1 MIKLLKRKFLI
12 VTMLS
17 SGLTLLIILVTLNS
31 LSYNNMVK
39 RLDESLNNIV
49 NIEKDKEKEI
59 KNIPNAL
66 PDKNRGRSFSIELN
80 SLGEVQKVD
89 VFMYPIMETNQVIN
103 LAEEASLTGD
113 SKGFLQDFR
122 YLVTTENDKTR
133 ITFIDCRFEIESTR
147 HNLITSILVY
157 ICGMVGIFILVL
169 AFMKPAVKPIEE
181 SYKKQKRFMTDIMH
195 EIKTPLTII
204 ETDTE
209 VVEMDHGKSEW
220 TKSIKNQI
228 AHLKTLIEELVTL
241 LRMDEKGTSIEM
253 ERIDFS
259 SILEDT
265 VCGFDPLFIKKGI
278 KLKLEEEKEVFVYGN
293 EDNLERLVS
302 ILLENSIKYS
312 GAQNEVTVILKKQG
326 KKALFTVEN
335 SVKSI
340 EKGPHKEF
348 FDRFYRTD
356 TSRNSATGGH
366 GIGLSM
372 AYEIVK
378 NHKGKIEAYS
388 KDEQS
393 FTIKVQI

>member
-17 SGLTLLIILVTLNS
+17 SGLTLLVILVTLNS
-31 LSYNNMVK
+31 LSYYNMVK
-39 RLDESLNNIV
+39 RLDESLVNIV
-49 NIEKDKEKEI
+49 NMEKVKVEKD
-59 KNIPNAL
+59 IPNAL

-80 SLGEVQKVD
+80 SSGEVQKVD
-89 VFMYPIMETNQVIN
+89 VFMYPIMETAQVIN
-103 LAEEASLTGD
+103 LAQEAEFNGEN
-113 SKGFLQDFR
+113 KGFLQDFR
-122 YLVTTENDKTR
+122 YLITEENDNTR

-157 ICGMVGIFILVL
+157 IFGMVGIFILVL

-228 AHLKTLIEELVTL
+228 SHLKTLIEELVTL
-241 LRMDEKGTSIEM
+241 LRMDEKGTNIKM
-253 ERIDFS
+253 EKIDFS
-259 SILEDT
+259 AILEDT
-265 VCGFDPLFIKKGI
+265 ICGFDPLFIKKGI
-278 KLKLEEEKEVFVYGN
+278 KLKIEAEKDVFIYGN

-312 GAQNEVTVILKKQG
+312 ENQNEVTIVLKKQG
-326 KKALFTVEN
+326 KKTLFTVEN

-340 EKGPHKEF
+340 EKGTHKEY
-348 FDRFYRTD
+348 FDRFYRND
-356 TSRNSATGGH
+356 SSRNSATGGH
-366 GIGLSM
+366 GIGLSI

-378 NHKGKIEAYS
+378 NHKGKIEAFS
-388 KDEQS
+388 KDTES